1 MNIRKKVKKFW
12 SGSASFTVSEIFSSV
27 SDAAKQTIPSDA
39 ATYEVDGKP
48 VSFEFAR
55 IKEVENNA
63 DALPASGSK
72 DPGKGKGEKKL
83 EHKDNKAVKK

>member
-1 MNIRKKVKKFW
+1 MNKNIEKFW

-39 ATYEVDGKP
+39 AIYEVDGKT

-55 IKEVENNA
+55 IKEVSN
-63 DALPASGSK
+63 DKPLPTSDTK
-72 DPGKGKGEKKL
+72 DKSDREGTKVSER
-83 EHKDNKAVKK
+83 KDHET

>member
-1 MNIRKKVKKFW
+1 MNKKIEKFW

-39 ATYEVDGKP
+39 AIYEVDGKT

-55 IKEVENNA
+55 IKEVSN
-63 DALPASGSK
+63 DKPLPTSDTK
-72 DPGKGKGEKKL
+72 DKSDREGTKVSER
-83 EHKDNKAVKK
+83 KDHET

>member
-1 MNIRKKVKKFW
+1 MNKKIEKFW

-39 ATYEVDGKP
+39 AIYEVDGKT

-55 IKEVENNA
+55 IKEVSNDKPLPTSEPTNNS
-63 DALPASGSK
+63 DR
-72 DPGKGKGEKKL
+72 KGTKVSER
-83 EHKDNKAVKK
+83 KDNET